1 MLLLTIVSNSITV
14 SPVLCQKAYGIY
26 MWWVSAAIQSHYKQ
40 WKISPVEVGVFNTSK
55 SSWMIENNI
64 TISSGGMIFHSKAVC
79 TTHRGPT
86 MMQQKQQG
94 EFSYLHIHTNKRG
107 HEVRSFSNIY
117 QCASVFPVITPSNIN
132 AYRFSHCVFIS
143 FNYVQLI
150 ISILWNR
157 WCPHFSNF
165 LLGVHG
171 IFSHLDLFVFT
182 RWRVGPITLTRS
194 DFTCL
199 QWVQASPPWPQHSAD
214 VALCFLL
221 QQDDKSCNS
230 SVLFKITFIC
240 GTNDVFCRLLVALN
254 RCSWRKAE
262 KWILCSQRKV
272 TLNK

>member
-1 MLLLTIVSNSITV
+1 MND
-14 SPVLCQKAYGIY
+14 
-26 MWWVSAAIQSHYKQ
+26 WKQ
-40 WKISPVEVGVFNTSK
+40 HNYFFWGNDFSFK
-55 SSWMIENNI
+55 SSLHN
-64 TISSGGMIFHSKAVC
+64 TQRPDHDATKTARRIFIFA
-79 TTHRGPT
+79 
-86 MMQQKQQG
+86 
-94 EFSYLHIHTNKRG
+94 YHTNKRG